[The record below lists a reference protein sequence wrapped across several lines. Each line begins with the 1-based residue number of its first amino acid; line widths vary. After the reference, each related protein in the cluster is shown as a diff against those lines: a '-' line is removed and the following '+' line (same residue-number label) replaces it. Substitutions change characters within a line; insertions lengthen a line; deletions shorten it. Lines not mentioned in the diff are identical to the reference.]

1 MAFSAAKAM
10 KATMAMKATKAM
22 KAPKIMKTMHET
34 VADLFC
40 IWVRVRPMIMYKK
53 CKRRNANETE

>member
-1 MAFSAAKAM
+1 M
-10 KATMAMKATKAM
+10 KPT
-22 KAPKIMKTMHET
+22 HDS
-34 VADLFC
+34 VADTNGAMGWLFFS

>member
-1 MAFSAAKAM
+1 MALSVAKAM
-10 KATMAMKATKAM
+10 KATMEAM